1 MSKLLLISNLLLGGK
16 LVRAS
21 APKILN
27 SFGKFGGNPWDALRA
42 SRILAS
48 KKPMSSLLVSP
59 FSYPSRGTLWVS
71 TFLISRP
78 VSCRLNIFLNEFSR
92 NCRNVNILPV
102 FSMFGLDLSNTLDQL
117 LHVLSRL
124 PHPN

>member
-1 MSKLLLISNLLLGGK
+1 MSKLLLISNLSLGEK

-48 KKPMSSLLVSP
+48 KKPMSSLLVRRAGFEP
-59 FSYPSRGTLWVS
+59 AEAEADRFTV
-71 TFLISRP
+71 
-78 VSCRLNIFLNEFSR
+78 CCN
-92 NCRNVNILPV
+92 
-102 FSMFGLDLSNTLDQL
+102 
-117 LHVLSRL
+117 
-124 PHPN
+124 